1 MLYKYLLKISSK
13 IGGITMVTS
22 MSTLIRERRSV
33 RKYDPNFTISKE
45 EILELLSEAT
55 MAPSTSNLQPWEFMV
70 FMDEEQRKDLR
81 AIAYNQEQIETA
93 SAVIAVLGDKEF
105 YRNIDPVHDSLLEAG
120 YIDEASREVLVANAN
135 KAYPHAPEE
144 ARKNL
149 ATFDAGLAAMQFM
162 LIAKEKGFAT
172 GPMGGFDKVKFA
184 ERFNV
189 DERYFPIVLITIG
202 KENSPAYSTTRI
214 AIEDKVKFI

>member
-1 MLYKYLLKISSK
+1 MTNTL
-13 IGGITMVTS
+13 
-22 MSTLIRERRSV
+22 STLIRDRRSV
-33 RKYDPNFTISKE
+33 RKYDPDFKIAKE
-45 EILELLSEAT
+45 EILEMLEEAT
-55 MAPSTSNLQPWEFMV
+55 LAPSTSNLQPWEFLV
-70 FMDEEQRKDLR
+70 FLDPEERKDLR

-105 YRNIDPVHDSLLEAG
+105 HENIDLVYDSMTEAG
-120 YIDEASREVLVANAN
+120 YVDEASKAVLVGNAR
-135 KAYPHAPEE
+135 KTYPYAPDE

-149 ATFDAGLAAMQFM
+149 ATFDSGLAAMQFM
-162 LIAKEKGFAT
+162 LIAKERGYAT

-189 DERYFPIVLITIG
+189 ADRYFPIVLITIG
-202 KENSPAYSTTRI
+202 KENASAYQTTRI

>member
-1 MLYKYLLKISSK
+1 MS
-13 IGGITMVTS
+13 TA
-22 MSTLIRERRSV
+22 MSTLIKERRSV
-33 RKYDPNFTISKE
+33 RKYDPEFVIPQE
-45 EILELLSEAT
+45 EILEMLKEAT
-55 MAPSTSNLQPWEFMV
+55 MAPSTSNLQPWEFIV
-70 FMDEEQRKDLR
+70 FLDAEQRKDLR

-105 YRNIDPVHDSLLEAG
+105 YLNIDPVHNSLLEAG
-120 YIDEASREVLVANAN
+120 YIDEASKEVLVSNAN
-135 KAYPHAPEE
+135 RAYPHAPED

-149 ATFDAGLAAMQFM
+149 ATFDAGLASMQFM
-162 LIAKEKGFAT
+162 LIAKERGYAT

-189 DERYFPIVLITIG
+189 EDRYFPIVLITIG
-202 KENSPAYSTTRI
+202 KENAPAYSTTRI